1 MGREGSAMSRTSLRH
16 ILKAGPI
23 LSAPWE
29 SGRNLPNQNPK
40 ANEILVKLLGRIAIP
55 SPLI

>member
-1 MGREGSAMSRTSLRH
+1 MSRSSLRH

-23 LSAPWE
+23 LSQGKA
-29 SGRNLPNQNPK
+29 RAICRRLPDQNPK

-55 SPLI
+55 SR